1 MQFYICIYF
10 LNLFLFLTKF
20 HILKRHNYKFEC
32 NEQISSRVLGIGS
45 LMNILSSFK
54 VKDLPSVED
63 IKSNLS
69 KALLKLKTRQYEN
82 GLNQKKKKKCI
93 IAV

>member
-1 MQFYICIYF
+1 
-10 LNLFLFLTKF
+10 
-20 HILKRHNYKFEC
+20 
-32 NEQISSRVLGIGS
+32 
-45 LMNILSSFK
+45 MNILSSFK

-82 GLNQKKKKKCI
+82 GLNQKKKKMHNCSLKI
-93 IAV
+93 KKNKIKKKKVVSHFGKVAFQLRHLHMYLVT